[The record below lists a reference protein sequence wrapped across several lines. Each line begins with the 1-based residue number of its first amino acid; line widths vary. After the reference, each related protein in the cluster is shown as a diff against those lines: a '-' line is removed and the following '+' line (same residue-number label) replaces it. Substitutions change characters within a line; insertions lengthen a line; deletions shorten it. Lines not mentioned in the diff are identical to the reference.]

1 MVNFPGYNEQNF
13 SKLAFFGAFSLK
25 KNLKQEKK
33 VIFSLTAVNVC
44 MSESI
49 INHQLIWMASHCILF
64 FEIKFHW
71 NFRVKKQPGYNE
83 PQL

>member
-49 INHQLIWMASHCILF
+49 INHQLI
-64 FEIKFHW
+64 
-71 NFRVKKQPGYNE
+71 
-83 PQL
+83 